1 MGNLQHLT
9 WKQEQQ
15 MLEDAFVRQL
25 LIKYNIKDVTTQRQA
40 KNGTREFEF
49 PVSTYANTNEYYKK
63 WLKSQGRSLKDTPR
77 LRIACFKSGYVRKQ
91 NGTYSPYQLNKTYN
105 QNSRQM
111 FLIDG
116 KLEIRKSI
124 GKARTLI
131 WSQLA
136 RMNYMLEY
144 YLKNYKQNTITSR

>member
-1 MGNLQHLT
+1 MSYN
-9 WKQEQQ
+9 KYRQEREA
-15 MLEDAFVRQL
+15 LENAYARRL
-25 LIKYNIKDVTTQRQA
+25 LIEYGIREVTTQSQA
-40 KNGTREFEF
+40 KNETREFEF
-49 PVSTYANTNEYYKK
+49 PVSTYQNTNEYYKK
-63 WLKSQGRSLKDTPR
+63 WLKTQGRSLKDTPR

-91 NGTYSPYQLNKTYN
+91 NGTYSPYQINKTYN

-144 YLKNYKQNTITSR
+144 YLKNYKQNTTTIG

>member
-1 MGNLQHLT
+1 MSYT
-9 WKQEQQ
+9 KYRQEREA
-15 MLEDAFVRQL
+15 LENAYARRL
-25 LIKYNIKDVTTQRQA
+25 MIEYGIREVTTQRQA

-116 KLEIRKSI
+116 KLEIRKYI

-144 YLKNYKQNTITSR
+144 YLKNYK

>member
-1 MGNLQHLT
+1 MSYT
-9 WKQEQQ
+9 KYRQEREA
-15 MLEDAFVRQL
+15 LENAYARRL
-25 LIKYNIKDVTTQRQA
+25 LIEYGIQEVTTQRQA

-49 PVSTYANTNEYYKK
+49 PVSTYQNTNEYYKK
-63 WLKSQGRSLKDTPR
+63 WLKTQGRSLKDTPR

-144 YLKNYKQNTITSR
+144 YLKNYKQNTTTSG